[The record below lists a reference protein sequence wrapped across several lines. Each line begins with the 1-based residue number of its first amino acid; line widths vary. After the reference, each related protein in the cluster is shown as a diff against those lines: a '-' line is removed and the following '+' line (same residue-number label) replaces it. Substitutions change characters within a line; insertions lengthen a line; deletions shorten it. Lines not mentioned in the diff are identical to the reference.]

1 VYSHAHKHHASLNSA
16 DYPHRKIKASKSGER
31 THRHHQRG
39 ALIWSARLPIPPLF
53 SPWYVRES
61 NLAFGRGLESNL
73 PPPPLPPLLMMN
85 QLANQSRMCI
95 RYTQQ
100 THTYTGSHANLRGRT
115 NKTKEMRDARAYTRQ
130 INAARQQLIPAKYNN
145 VKETKRAHLRLQP
158 DANLGC
164 FQPSSREVFLFGVFA

>member
-1 VYSHAHKHHASLNSA
+1 MHGSLLGTHALGKHPHRQLRELFSFLSLSPARVYSHAHKHHASLNSA

-39 ALIWSARLPIPPLF
+39 ALIWSARLPLPPLF

-95 RYTQQ
+95 RYTPQQ

-115 NKTKEMRDARAYTRQ
+115 NKTKEMRDARAYV
-130 INAARQQLIPAKYNN
+130 A
-145 VKETKRAHLRLQP
+145 
-158 DANLGC
+158 D
-164 FQPSSREVFLFGVFA
+164 